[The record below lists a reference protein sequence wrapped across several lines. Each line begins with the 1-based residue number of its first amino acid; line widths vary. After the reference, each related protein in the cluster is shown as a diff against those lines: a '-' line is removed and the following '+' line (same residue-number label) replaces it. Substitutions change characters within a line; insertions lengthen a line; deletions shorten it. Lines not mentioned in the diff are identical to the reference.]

1 MTAQNPHRLP
11 RHVLPKHYAIELEP
25 DLKGGSFTGQ
35 VVIDLEVITE
45 TDTIVLNAADLDI
58 EDVQI
63 EQGDSVPASSIAMD
77 DDVERAEF
85 AFPIVLQPG
94 PARRR

>member
-77 DDVERAEF
+77 DDVE
-85 AFPIVLQPG
+85 PVSYTHLTLPTIYSV
-94 PARRR
+94 